1 MKTPIE
7 NILANYFAGEAS
19 AEEIVQAETF
29 RKRHAAEFAAW
40 EKAFHQTVF
49 ETKKFDTEKAKQKML
64 ETINIEGQSVK
75 TRNLKIW
82 LKIAAVFTGLL
93 LVGAAYYFS
102 ARIQPVTIEN
112 STAQLK
118 TVTLPDGTQV
128 ILDKNTTLS
137 YETNLWGSFQRKVNM
152 SGRAFFHVTKDA
164 AHPFNVY
171 AGEITVTVLG
181 TRFTV
186 NELNSHTQ
194 VFLTEGKVRV
204 ESEISKRKFVITK
217 PGEQVIVD
225 KKGEL
230 FHNRINPSLYASW
243 KANKVHFNN
252 CTVKEVVQFLD
263 DSYGVE
269 VNITDKSM
277 LNRKLFGSAPTDDEE
292 LIIKALSEILQ
303 TNIESK

>member
-1 MKTPIE
+1 
-7 NILANYFAGEAS
+7 
-19 AEEIVQAETF
+19 
-29 RKRHAAEFAAW
+29 
-40 EKAFHQTVF
+40 
-49 ETKKFDTEKAKQKML
+49 
-64 ETINIEGQSVK
+64 
-75 TRNLKIW
+75 
-82 LKIAAVFTGLL
+82 
-93 LVGAAYYFS
+93 
-102 ARIQPVTIEN
+102 
-112 STAQLK
+112 
-118 TVTLPDGTQV
+118 
-128 ILDKNTTLS
+128 
-137 YETNLWGSFQRKVNM
+137 M

-230 FHNRINPSLYASW
+230 FHNRINPALYASW

-292 LIIKALSEILQ
+292 LIIKALSQILQ
-303 TNIESK
+303 TNIESN